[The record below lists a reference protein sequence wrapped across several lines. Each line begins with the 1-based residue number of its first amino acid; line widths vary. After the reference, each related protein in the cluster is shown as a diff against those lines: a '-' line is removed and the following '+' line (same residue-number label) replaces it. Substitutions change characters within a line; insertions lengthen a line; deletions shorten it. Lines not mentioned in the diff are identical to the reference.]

1 MSGYITFPQNRI
13 HKKEEAIKLNPPRN
27 FTESFYKYF
36 LDGIDFS
43 QDNNFQQQ
51 PDNNS
56 LHEDVKNFLLA
67 TNNFGEEIQGELDLY
82 ITNNG
87 LNKASFKRR
96 LDPNSKNIKTR
107 YNFCLKMQSILTH
120 KKQ

>member
-1 MSGYITFPQNRI
+1 MSGHISFPQNRI
-13 HKKEEAIKLNPPRN
+13 HKKEETIKLNPPSN

-51 PDNNS
+51 PANNS
-56 LHEDVKNFLLA
+56 LCKVVKNFLLA

-82 ITNNG
+82 VTNNR

-96 LDPNSKNIKTR
+96 VDPISKT
-107 YNFCLKMQSILTH
+107 
-120 KKQ
+120 